1 MVVMVR
7 RKEAFMGAK
16 SEALAKQFEAKA
28 RDAMVTLERLS
39 DADWKKVTAA
49 EKWSVGV
56 TAHHVG
62 GAIGAVADV
71 VRAIVAG
78 RPLGGFGLDRIDEM
92 NAHHAKEYANC
103 TKAETI
109 ELYRKGVTAAAAAI
123 RELDD
128 DQLAKSG
135 TVFTDAPAMTAEQL
149 VMGGLIN
156 HIDEHFGSIRKTV
169 GHGTGR

>member
-1 MVVMVR
+1 
-7 RKEAFMGAK
+7 MGAR
-16 SEALAKQFEAKA
+16 SEALARQFELKG
-28 RDAMVTLERLS
+28 REAMATLQRLS
-39 DADWKKVTAA
+39 DAEWKKVTEP

-135 TVFTDAPAMTAEQL
+135 TLMTGAPPMTAEQVITL
-149 VMGGLIN
+149 GLLN
-156 HIDEHFGSIRKTV
+156 HVDEHFGSIQKTV
-169 GHGTGR
+169 GHS